1 MLTGFDSKRI
11 NTLYLDKVIQGALV
25 IQAFSRTNRIAE
37 NDKPFGVIKYY
48 RKPHTMKQHI
58 ERAVKMYAGDKAFCM
73 FVDKIE
79 ENVKALKS
87 LNKEIHDLFIDNG
100 VENFDRLPADK
111 AAQKKFENLFRK
123 FNKILD

>member
-1 MLTGFDSKRI
+1 
-11 NTLYLDKVIQGALV
+11 LV

-73 FVDKIE
+73 FVDKIK

-100 VENFDRLPADK
+100 EENFDKLPADK